1 MNEELAGRPWL
12 PKILYNGVRRQHK
25 IFAASGIAL
34 VLLSVAWI
42 YSGLGLDVFRAHP
55 YIGFETKYG
64 TGNHQTQT
72 ANDDGSVIPRQIW
85 QIMLPKN
92 QDVDKVAVNPEN
104 LKDTASWLA
113 MNTNYK

>member
-1 MNEELAGRPWL
+1 MHEELASPCPPR
-12 PKILYNGVRRQHK
+12 ILQNVVRRQHK
-25 IFAASGIAL
+25 IIAVSGIAL

-55 YIGFETKYG
+55 HIGFETKYG

-72 ANDDGSVIPRQIW
+72 ANDGSVIPHQIW

-92 QDVDKVAVNPEN
+92 QDVDKLAVNPEN